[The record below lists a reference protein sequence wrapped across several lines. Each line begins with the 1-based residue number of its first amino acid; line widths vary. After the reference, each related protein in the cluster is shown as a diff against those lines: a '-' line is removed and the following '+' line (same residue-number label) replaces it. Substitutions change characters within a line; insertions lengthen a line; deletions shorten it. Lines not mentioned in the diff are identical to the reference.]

1 MDLIVDIGNSQIKTT
16 FFNNSVVIKKE
27 SFDFSDYK
35 SLFNIINSHVFN
47 KIFVSSLRM
56 KPKFKDMCH
65 NKEIFYFNNELDI
78 PLKINYKNINSLGKD
93 RIAAMVGANKL
104 FPKKNL
110 LVIDIGTCITLD
122 VLSKDREFLGGRISP
137 GLKMRYQSIASVESL
152 PLLKYTYCKNIFGN
166 DTKSSIHT
174 GVQGSIISE
183 INDFSNQLKKHFD
196 NFVVIITGGD
206 MSLLLK
212 EQKNTIFVFEE
223 NLVAIGLKEIL
234 SCNFK

>member
-16 FFNNSVVIKKE
+16 FFNNSVIFKKE
-27 SFDFSDYK
+27 SFDSSDYK
-35 SLFNIINSHVFN
+35 SIFNIINSHTFN
-47 KIFVSSLRM
+47 KIFVSSLRIQS
-56 KPKFKDMCH
+56 KFKDMYH
-65 NKEIFYFNNELDI
+65 NKKIFYFNNELDI
-78 PLKINYKNINSLGKD
+78 PLKINYKNIHNLGKD

-152 PLLKYTYCKNIFGN
+152 PLLKYTYDKNIFGN

-174 GVQGSIISE
+174 GVQRSIISE
-183 INDFSNQLKKHFD
+183 INDFSNQLKKQFN

-223 NLVAIGLKEIL
+223 NLVAIGLNEIL

>member
-16 FFNNSVVIKKE
+16 FFNNSVIIKKQ
-27 SFDFSDYK
+27 SFDSSDHK
-35 SLFNIINSHVFN
+35 SLFNIINSHIFN

-56 KPKFKDMCH
+56 QPKFKNMFH

-196 NFVVIITGGD
+196 NFIVIITGGD

>member
-1 MDLIVDIGNSQIKTT
+1 
-16 FFNNSVVIKKE
+16 
-27 SFDFSDYK
+27 
-35 SLFNIINSHVFN
+35 
-47 KIFVSSLRM
+47 
-56 KPKFKDMCH
+56 
-65 NKEIFYFNNELDI
+65 
-78 PLKINYKNINSLGKD
+78 
-93 RIAAMVGANKL
+93 MVGANKL